1 MSDPQIK
8 RIKELRRELEGE
20 QKKEEE
26 ESLRKAQ
33 SEMKGIEMVK
43 KRHKEYQ
50 SDKQKFSEL
59 ERKNRETARNLSQQK
74 KIEGLEKYKYVA
86 IDKILEYIRNRNY
99 RFKDCIDN
107 NRDEEGY
114 DDIEKCLRELKSLI
128 SNEQKTSDNE
138 FLNVSIEII
147 YDIYNSNNI
156 ENVKE
161 LVNTWREK
169 QSQLLGGKRKK
180 KSRKTKQ
187 SGKRSGK
194 RSGKQSGKKKVK
206 KVVRKKKSKKKK
218 R

>member
-8 RIKELRRELEGE
+8 RIKELREELREDEG
-20 QKKEEE
+20 

-33 SEMKGIEMVK
+33 SKMKGVEMVK
-43 KRHKEYQ
+43 KRHEEYQ

-59 ERKNRETARNLSQQK
+59 ERKNRETERNLLQQK
-74 KIEGLEKYKYVA
+74 KIEGLEKHKYVA

-99 RFKDCIDN
+99 KFKDCIDN
-107 NRDEEGY
+107 NKDEEGY

-156 ENVKE
+156 ENIKE

-169 QSQLLGGKRKK
+169 HKELQGGKKRKTKRGGKKK
-180 KSRKTKQ
+180 KS
-187 SGKRSGK
+187 
-194 RSGKQSGKKKVK
+194 KKS
-206 KVVRKKKSKKKK
+206 KKSKKKK
-218 R
+218 SKNKTKQRKR